1 MKNFLFVFVIFLV
14 GCSTPIKFNNYS
26 STEQPCKWLVDENE
40 NYYEL
45 CR

>member
-1 MKNFLFVFVIFLV
+1 MKKFLLVFIVFLV
-14 GCSTPIKFNNYS
+14 GCGSTVKFNNYPT
-26 STEQPCKWLVDENE
+26 TEQPCKWVVDENE